1 MSAKKN
7 VCTFVVWSLTFPL
20 RINGFVAFKRH
31 DSVRCTLTS
40 KRRFPVDA
48 FTCPV
53 GSNKFVS
60 WFVARSLEGISFCV
74 SAVPGTVAIVVVV
87 TR

>member
-20 RINGFVAFKRH
+20 RINGFVAFKWH

-48 FTCPV
+48 FMCLG
-53 GSNKFVS
+53 GSNK
-60 WFVARSLEGISFCV
+60 FVARSLEGISFCV